1 MRIKDIASPEDF
13 ANIAWLCALG
23 ARVCYTKKTLEE
35 LLQESKI
42 TNKQETKE
50 FLLRLCSYKHF
61 SVFSHAFTYKK
72 LEKEKAIYLAAK
84 YFKTY
89 WNEETPDI
97 IGFSLRHYLEDLTE
111 EERDKAI
118 EEILTLNKD
127 SMIPNIVDSNDNV
140 TLVYISR
147 EYYGYAVFYLENI
160 SRVMTHQLV
169 RHTFLNFSQRSQ
181 RYVLQ
186 FPKKKD
192 VPRQDMMIIP
202 PTIKNNQQ
210 ALGIFLKATKQSEE
224 AYIDLVNMG
233 IPAEDAR
240 FILPHGQKTNIVVS
254 GTIPHLMDFISK
266 RIEKGAQW
274 EIRDTAIKM
283 KELLDRS
290 RLVDRG
296 RLVERN

>member
-1 MRIKDIASPEDF
+1 MRIKDIASPDDF

-42 TNKQETKE
+42 TQKKETKE

-72 LEKEKAIYLAAK
+72 LDKEKAIYLAAK

-89 WNEETPDI
+89 WNEATPDI

-127 SMIPNIVDSNDNV
+127 STISNIVDRDVNV

-186 FPKKKD
+186 FPKKKEL
-192 VPRQDMMIIP
+192 PRQDMMIIP

-210 ALGIFLKATKQSEE
+210 ALDTFLKATKQSEDV
-224 AYIDLVNMG
+224 YIDLVNMG

-254 GTIPHLMDFISK
+254 GPIPHIMDFISK

-283 KELLDRS
+283 KKLL
-290 RLVDRG
+290 
-296 RLVERN
+296 ERN

>member
-210 ALGIFLKATKQSEE
+210 ALDIFLKATKQSEE
-224 AYIDLVNMG
+224 TYIDLVNMG

-254 GTIPHLMDFISK
+254 GPIPHLMDFISK

-283 KELLDRS
+283 KELLDR
-290 RLVDRG
+290 
-296 RLVERN
+296 N

>member
-254 GTIPHLMDFISK
+254 GTIPHLMI
-266 RIEKGAQW
+266 
-274 EIRDTAIKM
+274 
-283 KELLDRS
+283 L
-290 RLVDRG
+290 
-296 RLVERN
+296 

>member
-1 MRIKDIASPEDF
+1 MRIKDIASPDDF
-13 ANIAWLCALG
+13 ANNTWLCALG
-23 ARVCYTKKTLEE
+23 ARVCYTKKGLSD

-42 TNKQETKE
+42 TNTQQTKE

-61 SVFSHAFTYKK
+61 SVFSHAFIYKK
-72 LEKEKAIYLAAK
+72 LDPETAMYIGAK
-84 YFKTY
+84 YFKSY
-89 WNEETPDI
+89 WNEQTPDI

-111 EERDKAI
+111 EERAKAI
-118 EEILTLNKD
+118 EDILSHQANMSQNT
-127 SMIPNIVDSNDNV
+127 STPNIVNTLENV
-140 TLVYISR
+140 SLVHISKA
-147 EYYGYAVFYLENI
+147 YYGYAVFYLENI

-192 VPRQDMMIIP
+192 LPRQDMMIIP

-283 KELLDRS
+283 KELL
-290 RLVDRG
+290 
-296 RLVERN
+296 ERN

>member
-1 MRIKDIASPEDF
+1 MRIKDIASPDDF
-13 ANIAWLCALG
+13 ADISWLCALG
-23 ARVCYTKKTLEE
+23 ARVCYTKKSLED

-42 TNKQETKE
+42 TQKQETKD

-72 LEKEKAIYLAAK
+72 LDKEKAVYLAAK

-89 WNEETPDI
+89 WNEETPDV
-97 IGFSLRHYLEDLTE
+97 IGFSLRHYLEDLDE
-111 EERDKAI
+111 KEREKVI
-118 EEILTLNKD
+118 EEIIDLNQDAKT
-127 SMIPNIVDSNDNV
+127 PTFVDKNDNV

-147 EYYGYAVFYLENI
+147 NYYGYAVFYLENI

-192 VPRQDMMIIP
+192 LPRPDMMIIP
-202 PTIKNNQQ
+202 PTIKNNQE
-210 ALGIFLKATKQSEE
+210 ALAVFLRATKQSED

-240 FILPHGQKTNIVVS
+240 FILPHGQKTNIVLS
-254 GTIPHLMDFISK
+254 APIPHLVDFISK

-274 EIRDTAIKM
+274 EIRDVAYKM
-283 KELLDRS
+283 KILL
-290 RLVDRG
+290 
-296 RLVERN
+296 ENH

>member
-1 MRIKDIASPEDF
+1 
-13 ANIAWLCALG
+13 
-23 ARVCYTKKTLEE
+23 LEE

-210 ALGIFLKATKQSEE
+210 ALDIFLKATKQSEE

-254 GTIPHLMDFISK
+254 GPIPHLMDFISK

-283 KELLDRS
+283 KELLDR
-290 RLVDRG
+290 
-296 RLVERN
+296 N

>member
-192 VPRQDMMIIP
+192 APRQDMMIIP

-210 ALGIFLKATKQSEE
+210 ALDIFLKATKQSEE

-283 KELLDRS
+283 KELLDRG
-290 RLVDRG
+290 RLVVRG
-296 RLVERN
+296 RLLERN

>member
-1 MRIKDIASPEDF
+1 MRIKDIASPDDF

-23 ARVCYTKKTLEE
+23 ARVCYTKKSLEE

-42 TNKQETKE
+42 TQKKETKD

-72 LEKEKAIYLAAK
+72 LDKEKAVYLAAK

-111 EERDKAI
+111 EERDKTI
-118 EEILTLNKD
+118 EDILTLNKD
-127 SMIPNIVDSNDNV
+127 STIPNVVASEDNV

-147 EYYGYAVFYLENI
+147 AYYGYAVFYLEDI

-192 VPRQDMMIIP
+192 LPRPDMMIIP
-202 PTIKNNQQ
+202 PTIKNNNE
-210 ALGIFLKATKQSEE
+210 ALDIFIKATKQSED

-254 GTIPHLMDFISK
+254 GPIPHIMDFINK

-274 EIRDTAIKM
+274 EIRDVATKM
-283 KELLDRS
+283 KI
-290 RLVDRG
+290 
-296 RLVERN
+296 

>member
-1 MRIKDIASPEDF
+1 MRIKDIASPDDF

-23 ARVCYTKKTLEE
+23 ARVCYTKKSLED

-42 TNKQETKE
+42 TQKKETKD

-72 LEKEKAIYLAAK
+72 LDKEKAVYLAAK

-111 EERDKAI
+111 EERDKTI
-118 EEILTLNKD
+118 EDILTLNKD
-127 SMIPNIVDSNDNV
+127 STIPNVVGSEDNV

-147 EYYGYAVFYLENI
+147 AYYGYAVFYLEDI

-192 VPRQDMMIIP
+192 LPRPDMMIIP
-202 PTIKNNQQ
+202 PTIKNNNE
-210 ALGIFLKATKQSEE
+210 ALDIFIKATKQSED

-254 GTIPHLMDFISK
+254 GPIPHIMDFINK

-274 EIRDTAIKM
+274 EIRDVATKM
-283 KELLDRS
+283 KI
-290 RLVDRG
+290 
-296 RLVERN
+296 

>member
-1 MRIKDIASPEDF
+1 MRIKDIASPDDF

-23 ARVCYTKKTLEE
+23 ARVCYTKKSLED

-42 TNKQETKE
+42 TQKKETKD

-72 LEKEKAIYLAAK
+72 LDKEKAVYLAAK

-89 WNEETPDI
+89 WNEETPDV

-111 EERDKAI
+111 EERDKTI
-118 EEILTLNKD
+118 EDILTLNKD
-127 SMIPNIVDSNDNV
+127 STIPNIVASQDNV

-147 EYYGYAVFYLENI
+147 AYYGYAVFYLEDI

-192 VPRQDMMIIP
+192 LPRQDMMIIP
-202 PTIKNNQQ
+202 PTIKNNNE
-210 ALGIFLKATKQSEE
+210 ALDIFIKATKQSED

-254 GTIPHLMDFISK
+254 GPIPHIMDFINK

-274 EIRDTAIKM
+274 EIRDVATKM
-283 KELLDRS
+283 KI
-290 RLVDRG
+290 
-296 RLVERN
+296 

>member
-42 TNKQETKE
+42 ANKQETKE

-72 LEKEKAIYLAAK
+72 LEKEKAVYLAAK

-118 EEILTLNKD
+118 EEILTLNKGY
-127 SMIPNIVDSNDNV
+127 MIPNIVDSNDNV

-147 EYYGYAVFYLENI
+147 EYYGYAAFYLENI

-274 EIRDTAIKM
+274 EIRDVAIKM
-283 KELLDRS
+283 KELL
-290 RLVDRG
+290 
-296 RLVERN
+296 ERN

>member
-1 MRIKDIASPEDF
+1 MRIKDIASPDDF

-23 ARVCYTKKTLEE
+23 ARVCYTKKTLQE

-42 TNKQETKE
+42 IQKKETKE

-72 LEKEKAIYLAAK
+72 LDKEKAIYLAAK

-118 EEILTLNKD
+118 EDILTLNKD
-127 SMIPNIVDSNDNV
+127 SSTPCAVDKEDNV

-147 EYYGYAVFYLENI
+147 EYYGYAVFYLEDI

-186 FPKKKD
+186 FPKRKD
-192 VPRQDMMIIP
+192 LSRQDMMIIP
-202 PTIKNNQQ
+202 PTIKNNKE
-210 ALGIFLKATKQSEE
+210 ALDVFIKATKQSED

-254 GTIPHLMDFISK
+254 GPIPHITDFINK

-274 EIRDTAIKM
+274 EIRDVAIKM
-283 KELLDRS
+283 KILL
-290 RLVDRG
+290 
-296 RLVERN
+296 ERH

>member
-186 FPKKKD
+186 FPKKKEL
-192 VPRQDMMIIP
+192 PRQDMMIIP

-254 GTIPHLMDFISK
+254 GPIPHLMDFISK

-283 KELLDRS
+283 KELLDR
-290 RLVDRG
+290 
-296 RLVERN
+296 N

>member
-13 ANIAWLCALG
+13 ANMAWLCALG

-192 VPRQDMMIIP
+192 FPRQDMMIIP

-210 ALGIFLKATKQSEE
+210 ALDIFLKATKQSEE
-224 AYIDLVNMG
+224 TYIDLVNMG

-254 GTIPHLMDFISK
+254 GPIPHLMDFISK

-283 KELLDRS
+283 KELL
-290 RLVDRG
+290 
-296 RLVERN
+296 ERN

>member
-1 MRIKDIASPEDF
+1 MRIKDIASTRDF

-23 ARVCYTKKTLEE
+23 ARVCYTKKSLDE

-42 TNKQETKE
+42 TQRKETKD

-72 LEKEKAIYLAAK
+72 IDKEKAIYLAAK

-89 WNEETPDI
+89 WNEETPDV
-97 IGFSLRHYLEDLTE
+97 IGFSLRHYLEDLSE
-111 EERDKAI
+111 EEREKAI
-118 EEILTLNKD
+118 EEIIDLNQNALN
-127 SMIPNIVDSNDNV
+127 PAFVDKNDNV

-192 VPRQDMMIIP
+192 LPRPDMMITP
-202 PTIKNNQQ
+202 PSISSNKE
-210 ALGIFLKATKQSEE
+210 ALEIFLKAVKTSED

-240 FILPHGQKTNIVVS
+240 FILPHGQKTNIVLS
-254 GTIPHLMDFISK
+254 APIPHLQDFISK

-274 EIRDTAIKM
+274 EIRDVAIKM
-283 KELLDRS
+283 DELLK
-290 RLVDRG
+290 
-296 RLVERN
+296 NH

>member
-254 GTIPHLMDFISK
+254 GPIPHLMDFISK

-283 KELLDRS
+283 KELLDR
-290 RLVDRG
+290 G

>member
-192 VPRQDMMIIP
+192 APRQDMMIIP

-283 KELLDRS
+283 KELL
-290 RLVDRG
+290 
-296 RLVERN
+296 ERN

>member
-1 MRIKDIASPEDF
+1 
-13 ANIAWLCALG
+13 
-23 ARVCYTKKTLEE
+23 
-35 LLQESKI
+35 
-42 TNKQETKE
+42 
-50 FLLRLCSYKHF
+50 
-61 SVFSHAFTYKK
+61 
-72 LEKEKAIYLAAK
+72 
-84 YFKTY
+84 
-89 WNEETPDI
+89 
-97 IGFSLRHYLEDLTE
+97 
-111 EERDKAI
+111 
-118 EEILTLNKD
+118 
-127 SMIPNIVDSNDNV
+127 
-140 TLVYISR
+140 
-147 EYYGYAVFYLENI
+147 
-160 SRVMTHQLV
+160 
-169 RHTFLNFSQRSQ
+169 
-181 RYVLQ
+181 
-186 FPKKKD
+186 
-192 VPRQDMMIIP
+192 MMIIP

-283 KELLDRS
+283 KELLDHG

>member
-1 MRIKDIASPEDF
+1 MRIKDVASPDDF

-23 ARVCYTKKTLEE
+23 ARVCYTKKSLED

-42 TNKQETKE
+42 TQKKETKD

-72 LEKEKAIYLAAK
+72 LDKEKAVYLAAK

-111 EERDKAI
+111 EERDKTI
-118 EEILTLNKD
+118 EDILTLNKD
-127 SMIPNIVDSNDNV
+127 STIPNIVGSEDNV

-147 EYYGYAVFYLENI
+147 AYYGYAVFYLEDI

-192 VPRQDMMIIP
+192 LPRQDMMIIP
-202 PTIKNNQQ
+202 PTIKNNNE
-210 ALGIFLKATKQSEE
+210 ALDIFIKATKQSED

-254 GTIPHLMDFISK
+254 GPIPHIMDFINK

-274 EIRDTAIKM
+274 EIRDVATKM
-283 KELLDRS
+283 KI
-290 RLVDRG
+290 
-296 RLVERN
+296 

>member
-72 LEKEKAIYLAAK
+72 LEKEKAVYLAAK

-147 EYYGYAVFYLENI
+147 EYYGYAVFYLEDI

-186 FPKKKD
+186 FPKKKEL
-192 VPRQDMMIIP
+192 PRQDMMITP

-210 ALGIFLKATKQSEE
+210 ALDIFLKATKQSEE

-283 KELLDRS
+283 KELLDR
-290 RLVDRG
+290 
-296 RLVERN
+296 N

>member
-13 ANIAWLCALG
+13 ANMAWLCALG

-72 LEKEKAIYLAAK
+72 LEKEKAVYLAAK

-127 SMIPNIVDSNDNV
+127 STIPNIVDSNDNV

-186 FPKKKD
+186 FPKKKEL
-192 VPRQDMMIIP
+192 PRQDMMIIP

-210 ALGIFLKATKQSEE
+210 ALDIFLKATKQSED

-274 EIRDTAIKM
+274 ELSLIHISEPTRPY
-283 KELLDRS
+283 
-290 RLVDRG
+290 
-296 RLVERN
+296 

>member
-1 MRIKDIASPEDF
+1 MRIKDIASPDDF

-23 ARVCYTKKTLEE
+23 ARVCYTKKSLED

-42 TNKQETKE
+42 TQKKETKD

-61 SVFSHAFTYKK
+61 SVFSHAFIYKK
-72 LEKEKAIYLAAK
+72 LDKEKAVYLAAK

-111 EERDKAI
+111 EERDKTI
-118 EEILTLNKD
+118 EDILTLNKD
-127 SMIPNIVDSNDNV
+127 STIPNIVGSEGNV

-147 EYYGYAVFYLENI
+147 EYYGYAVFYLEDI

-192 VPRQDMMIIP
+192 LPRQDMMIIP
-202 PTIKNNQQ
+202 PTIKNNNE
-210 ALGIFLKATKQSEE
+210 ALDIFIKATKQSED

-240 FILPHGQKTNIVVS
+240 FILPHGQKTNIVIS
-254 GTIPHLMDFISK
+254 GPIPHIMDFINK

-274 EIRDTAIKM
+274 EIRDVATKM
-283 KELLDRS
+283 KILL
-290 RLVDRG
+290 
-296 RLVERN
+296 ERY

>member
-1 MRIKDIASPEDF
+1 MRIKDIASPDDF

-23 ARVCYTKKTLEE
+23 ARVCYTKKSLED

-42 TNKQETKE
+42 TQKKETKD

-72 LEKEKAIYLAAK
+72 LDKEKAVYLAAK

-111 EERDKAI
+111 EERDKTI
-118 EEILTLNKD
+118 EDILTLNKD
-127 SMIPNIVDSNDNV
+127 STIPNVVGSEDNV

-147 EYYGYAVFYLENI
+147 AYYGYAVFYLEDI

-192 VPRQDMMIIP
+192 LPRPDMMIIP
-202 PTIKNNQQ
+202 PTIKNNNE
-210 ALGIFLKATKQSEE
+210 ALDIFIKATKQSED

-254 GTIPHLMDFISK
+254 GPIPHIMDFINK

-274 EIRDTAIKM
+274 EIRDVATKM
-283 KELLDRS
+283 KILIE
-290 RLVDRG
+290 
-296 RLVERN
+296 NP

>member
-13 ANIAWLCALG
+13 ANMAWLCALG

-210 ALGIFLKATKQSEE
+210 ALDIFLKATKQSEE
-224 AYIDLVNMG
+224 TYIDLVNMG

-254 GTIPHLMDFISK
+254 GPIPHLMDFISK

-283 KELLDRS
+283 KELLDR
-290 RLVDRG
+290 
-296 RLVERN
+296 N

>member
-186 FPKKKD
+186 FPKKKELL
-192 VPRQDMMIIP
+192 RQDMMIIP

-210 ALGIFLKATKQSEE
+210 ALDIFLKATKQSEE

-283 KELLDRS
+283 KELL
-290 RLVDRG
+290 
-296 RLVERN
+296 ERN

>member
-1 MRIKDIASPEDF
+1 MRIKDIASPDDF
-13 ANIAWLCALG
+13 ADIAWLCALG
-23 ARVCYTKKTLEE
+23 ARVCYTKKTLKE
-35 LLQESKI
+35 LLQESKL
-42 TNKQETKE
+42 TNKKETKD

-72 LEKEKAIYLAAK
+72 LNSKKAIYLAAK

-97 IGFSLRHYLEDLTE
+97 IGFSLRHYLEDLTK

-118 EEILTLNKD
+118 EDILNLNKD
-127 SMIPNIVDSNDNV
+127 STIPNIVDSEDKV

-147 EYYGYAVFYLENI
+147 KYYGYAVFYLEDI

-192 VPRQDMMIIP
+192 LPRQNMMIIP
-202 PTIKNNQQ
+202 PTVRNNKE
-210 ALGIFLKATKQSEE
+210 ALDVFLKATKQSED

-254 GTIPHLMDFISK
+254 GPIPHIMDFINK

-274 EIRDTAIKM
+274 EIRDIATKM
-283 KELLDRS
+283 KILL
-290 RLVDRG
+290 
-296 RLVERN
+296 ERH

>member
-127 SMIPNIVDSNDNV
+127 SIIPNIVDSNDNV

-192 VPRQDMMIIP
+192 APRQDMMIIP

-254 GTIPHLMDFISK
+254 GPIPHLMDFISK

-283 KELLDRS
+283 KELLDR
-290 RLVDRG
+290 
-296 RLVERN
+296 N